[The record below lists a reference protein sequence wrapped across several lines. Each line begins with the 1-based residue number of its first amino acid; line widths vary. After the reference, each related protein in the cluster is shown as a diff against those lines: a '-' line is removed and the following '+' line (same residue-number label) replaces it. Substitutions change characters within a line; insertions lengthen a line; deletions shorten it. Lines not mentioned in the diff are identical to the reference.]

1 MRLVVLNGVTAC
13 VHYHDDQCCGQWE
26 IITYAQ
32 EMKFT
37 LEVEN
42 VKYLELTLPI
52 YERSFGVG
60 NAWTCSCACMFSE

>member
-42 VKYLELTLPI
+42 VKYLELTLTYI
-52 YERSFGVG
+52 
-60 NAWTCSCACMFSE
+60 